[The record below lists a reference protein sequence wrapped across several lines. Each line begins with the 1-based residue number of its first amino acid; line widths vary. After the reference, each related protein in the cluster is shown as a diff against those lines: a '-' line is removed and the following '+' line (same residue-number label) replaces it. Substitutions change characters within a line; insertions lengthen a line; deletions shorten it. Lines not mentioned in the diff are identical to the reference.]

1 MSVEDRAKACK
12 EIVELV
18 NQMTDAQAEE
28 AARNIV
34 FAQTYYELGR
44 QSAQKPKDKASA

>member
-1 MSVEDRAKACK
+1 MCAEERAKICK
-12 EIVELV
+12 EIAEMV

-28 AARNIV
+28 VARNIV

-44 QSAQKPKDKASA
+44 LSAQQDDKKASA

>member
-1 MSVEDRAKACK
+1 MSAEDRAKACK

-44 QSAQKPKDKASA
+44 LSAKKDDNKASA

>member
-1 MSVEDRAKACK
+1 MHGDERAKICK
-12 EIVELV
+12 EIAELV

-28 AARNIV
+28 VARNIV

-44 QSAQKPKDKASA
+44 LSAQKDDNKASA